1 MAKWFVAK
9 RYVED
14 GEQYVN
20 VQADEMEQDDSLV
33 KAYRFIAGERR
44 LVAVASIGSYDAI
57 YLAEGSEQ
65 RE

>member
-14 GEQYVN
+14 GEKYVN
-20 VQADEMEQDDSLV
+20 VQADELEQDDSLV
-33 KAYRFIAGERR
+33 KVYRFVAGERR
-44 LVAVASIGSYDAI
+44 LVAVVSIGSYDAI
-57 YLAEGSEQ
+57 YLTEGSER